1 MVRGGEL
8 YLLPSLSGQDHQVQG
23 LRRPHIHNISLTMHY
38 ISKKDNLKLALYL
51 SFVGRHIHSSELYMG
66 GWRISG
72 SLYVYDTLNIIHKD
86 AQRHQMHDSHWRP
99 QTLAQSLKLTHLN
112 IRTQASEYIQ
122 THSCMHVL
130 FRPRKMEMHS
140 HTWNW
145 IFVLEMPSVSYT
157 DPHALK
163 SPISKCY
170 VSKTSIIG
178 NE

>member
-1 MVRGGEL
+1 M
-8 YLLPSLSGQDHQVQG
+8 
-23 LRRPHIHNISLTMHY
+23 
-38 ISKKDNLKLALYL
+38 ALYS
-51 SFVGRHIHSSELYMG
+51 SFVGTHIHSSELYMG

-99 QTLAQSLKLTHLN
+99 QTLAQSLMLTHLN
-112 IRTQASEYIQ
+112 IRTHASEYIQ

-145 IFVLEMPSVSYT
+145 IFVLETPSVSYT

-163 SPISKCY
+163 SPISNVMQARLLSSAMNNSY
-170 VSKTSIIG
+170 ILLDGLLQLQEHHPRAVLILGRGIAHFERSENQII
-178 NE
+178 N